1 MQPTAHAQ
9 WIPSTLPAPYD
20 AGYYLD
26 IMFLPGNPQYGW
38 ACSMEGYVVRTTDGG
53 QTWQGSRTSR
63 DFLEHVQFLT
73 PQVGYVSGPAG
84 IYRSDDGG
92 ASWRDITPRD
102 PNGEKGWGCYFL
114 NQNVGVYLVGGCA
127 TGLQAFY
134 HTTDGGDS
142 WTVYYGAVANSGLSD
157 AILYDNGTGFA
168 VSSGVLWRTTTFGQT
183 WDVFSQTGTR
193 VWTEELS
200 VFRNSILLPTSG
212 LDCDGQTRGIG
223 SMRFSVDGGRT
234 FRETQV
240 PANMFGTFL
249 LNERTGWAAGDG
261 AAVYYTADAGIS
273 WELRNCGINGSMDDI
288 WFISDTLGWVCGE
301 GIYRTNFGAS
311 SRKVMISPP
320 EPVVELCDGDSLY
333 VEANS
338 GFTSYTWSDG
348 VTSQGR
354 ILTAEGDY
362 IVQAYDKFTCET
374 SMDTVRVRLKPG
386 DTPTVTASAT
396 EVCEGETVTLTVQGT
411 FLRTEWST
419 GDVGSSI
426 TVDSSG
432 LYTITAVDI
441 SGCVKESQPVQITVH
456 PTPDPVITANRRTT
470 LCLDET
476 ITLSAPAGFVSYRWS
491 NGSTSQEIT
500 TGEAGSYTVTVVD
513 AFGCVGTSQP
523 VTVEVLNT
531 RNKIEIVSSTG
542 DSTGSSTG
550 NEVVVP
556 EHPVGSLSCTT
567 LLIRNRS
574 TAENLVITSPTM
586 LGNVYCSVPLSQ
598 FPLTIA
604 PLGQAELEVCC
615 AAIDTGLVRDT
626 LVLSDTCSPTIVPVR
641 SRGTEILFESSSRCD
656 VPVAA
661 VVYRAGTAHRLSAPF
676 PMPSTDGFEMGITPP
691 VPPPASVQGVLLN
704 AVGRQVRILDV
715 AMSGDQQVLRCD
727 TSELPSGMYQLIVTV
742 DNQYVRTYPV
752 LVVR

>member
-1 MQPTAHAQ
+1 MIVVWVTMPLVAAAQ
-9 WIPSTLPAPYD
+9 WLPATLPAPYD

-26 IMFLPGNPQYGW
+26 IMFLPSNPQYGW

-53 QTWQGSRTSR
+53 QTWRGSRTSR
-63 DFLEHVQFLT
+63 DFLEHIQFLT

-92 ASWRDITPRD
+92 ASWRDITPQD

-134 HTTDGGDS
+134 HTTNGGDS
-142 WTVYYGAVANSGLSD
+142 WTVFYGAVPTSGLSD

-183 WDVFSQTGTR
+183 WDVFSQTGTK
-193 VWTEELS
+193 VWTEELAI
-200 VFRNSILLPTSG
+200 FRNSMLLPTSG

-223 SMRFSVDGGRT
+223 SMRFSVDGGRS

-261 AAVYYTADAGIS
+261 AAVYYTANAGAT

-288 WFISDTLGWVCGE
+288 WFVNDTLGWVCGD
-301 GIYRTNFGAS
+301 GIYKTNFGAS
-311 SRKVMISPP
+311 SRTVSIWPP
-320 EPVVELCDGDSLY
+320 EPVIELCDGDSVY
-333 VEANS
+333 VEANT

-354 ILTAEGDY
+354 LLSTEGEY
-362 IVQAYDKFTCET
+362 VVQAYDKFTCET
-374 SMDTVRVRLKPG
+374 SFDTVRIQIKPG
-386 DTPTVTASAT
+386 DSPEIMASAT
-396 EVCEGETVTLTVQGT
+396 EVCQGETVTLSVVGT

-419 GDVGSSI
+419 GEVGSTI

-432 LYTITAVDI
+432 RYTITAIDI
-441 SGCVKESQPVQITVH
+441 SGCTKESQPVQITVH

-476 ITLSAPAGFVSYRWS
+476 ITLTAPEGYASYRWS
-491 NGSTSQEIT
+491 NGSDTREIT
-500 TGEAGSYTVTVVD
+500 TGEAGTYTVTVVD
-513 AFGCVGTSQP
+513 SFGCVGTSEP

-531 RNKIEIVSSTG
+531 RNKIDIQFSA
-542 DSTGSSTG
+542 G
-550 NEVVVP
+550 NDVVVP
-556 EHPVGSLSCTT
+556 EHHVGDLSCTT
-567 LLIRNRS
+567 VLVRNRS

-586 LGNVYCSVPLSQ
+586 LGNVFCSAPLGQ
-598 FPLTIA
+598 FPITIA
-604 PLGQAELEVCC
+604 PLAQAELTVCC
-615 AAIDTGLVRDT
+615 SAIDTGLVRDT
-626 LVLSDTCSPTIVPVR
+626 LVLSDTCSPTLVPIR
-641 SRGTEILFESSSRCD
+641 SRGTEILFESTSRCD
-656 VPVAA
+656 VPVDA
-661 VVYRAGTAHRLSAPF
+661 VVYRAGTAHRLSAPY
-676 PMPSTDGFEMGITPP
+676 PMPATEAFEMGLTPP
-691 VPPPASVQGVLLN
+691 APVRGVLLN
-704 AVGRQVRILDV
+704 AVGRQVRDLDV
-715 AMSGDQQVLRCD
+715 ATGADRSTLYCD
-727 TSELPSGMYQLIVTV
+727 TRDLPSGMYQIIVTV
-742 DNQYVRTYPV
+742 DNEQVRTYPV
-752 LVVR
+752 LIVR